1 MNITINGR
9 PKQFEGPL
17 TVSSLLEALQLDGNR
32 VAIELNREVLL
43 KERFA
48 ATNLKNGDSLELVQ
62 FVGGG

>member
-1 MNITINGR
+1 MNIAINGQ
-9 PKQFEGPL
+9 PKQFDAPL
-17 TVSSLLEALQLDGNR
+17 TVAALLEALQLDAER
-32 VAIELNREVLL
+32 VAVELNREVLL